1 MSSSFHITGQRS
13 ATREATISDD
23 DWQAIVE
30 LEAIEPIR
38 QAGRAMLRRLSPRE
52 TDVLRGVVAGCPN
65 KVIARR
71 LNLSVKTVEK
81 YRSSLM
87 RKLEVK
93 TLPDLMRIW
102 LQANP
107 LDLRVFQP

>member
-1 MSSSFHITGQRS
+1 MTNPFHGTGQQS
-13 ATREATISDD
+13 AAPEATISEE
-23 DWQAIVE
+23 DWRAILEV
-30 LEAIEPIR
+30 EAIEPIR

-52 TDVLRGVVAGCPN
+52 TDVLRGVVAGYPN
-65 KVIARR
+65 KMIARQ
-71 LNLSVKTVEK
+71 LNLSMKTVEK

-87 RKLEVK
+87 RKLEVT